1 VVLKLATQNIKT
13 ETDEVRLDGVLD
25 EFRTALQEEI
35 QAARVFES
43 SNAVQLKNGRR
54 IAKIG
59 KNFQYLF
66 EIENAL
72 NLPGDTPGDLLIPDK
87 PPINIMIV
95 SIEGLVITVSIPED
109 IGSFVPIARL
119 KSNLTYLMIRL
130 IERIEAYAN
139 KANPVGDRIRGINS
153 IAGSEHEI
161 KFTELYNDYQ
171 KSAIASSVGRDTTFI
186 WGPPGTGKTQTIG
199 EIGFQL
205 YKRKRSILLVSH
217 TNTAVDQAIIR
228 IGKKIHKDDLKNG
241 KVIRVG
247 DPKDERLREESNL
260 LLETHV
266 AKRSEELANK
276 RDELKSELE
285 KGSAESFELSM
296 LIDLCEWVKSSKA
309 SIQIMADSLQEIQKI
324 EDEIIVLKSQISQ
337 AITNRAFWQEA
348 TTKAKQIN
356 EIIKDSKRVDN
367 NLRDIKNQIY
377 ELEKLLDHRANKISE
392 EKKILSESKAIGWL
406 TRRWKGL
413 PQPEDQ
419 EEKIRQLEREYGEQG
434 IELDH
439 KRNDLFAMQLERG
452 RTIQTI
458 NHFQQKFGGLPE
470 DVLRKGLENES
481 LIKEF
486 TQKIQEKKKSANSGR
501 IKLEYTLKQKITVL
515 NDEKLIDSMPI
526 TAEAMFDAVIEAYEQ
541 AEIKVAGQD
550 LNSLKTKLENLNDKI
565 AQFEI
570 EIFKIEEEFKK
581 VEETI
586 ISQADI
592 VATTLT
598 RAYLRESIQSRRFDT
613 VILDE
618 ASMAPIPALWIAA
631 GVADKNA
638 VVVGDPKQL
647 PPIVIS
653 DKKMAKKW
661 LGRDI
666 FEVAGFTDYNMKA
679 QHLTPLW
686 KQYRMHP
693 SISLI
698 ANNLV
703 YNNRLKDGE
712 KIVGENYCEL
722 SDTKCDSGLLSWY
735 YQDWGYD
742 NPVLLIDT
750 GPLNAWV
757 TSVARGNRSS
767 RLNFLSATICVDLA
781 ERILKDERPEIK
793 AGNSPRILIISP
805 YRPHARLTE
814 ILIKE
819 QHLENEVRSG
829 TIHNFQGSEAD
840 LVIFD
845 LVNDEPHFRVGM
857 FIPALDEDMKRL
869 INVALTRAK
878 RRLFVVGD
886 FDYIEKLA
894 KKAFIGA
901 QLIPFLKDRFPIVDA
916 RLVVPYGL
924 AARSADAQSKV
935 FGGKV
940 EPNADRIIMT
950 QDRFYQSFC
959 GDINQAKERVV
970 IYSPFITQ
978 DRLAIMEPS
987 IKSAVESGIKVF
999 VITKALGDRGKR
1011 ELSTYRMLESALEK
1025 WGVVVI
1031 HKRRMHEKIA
1041 IIDNSILWMGSLNT
1055 LSFSSTQEIME
1066 RRFSKD
1072 VVEDFIKT
1080 LRLHELLNEYE
1091 DGKPTCPICKNEV
1104 VASEGKNDPYYWR
1117 CVIDG
1122 CYSRSI
1128 DQPPIKSGAI
1138 TCTNCGGRVEYGEWG
1153 GKPHWRCIENRKH
1166 RQKIAKT
1173 HLMLPKMR
1181 KIIPKRDL
1189 NRLIKIFDLKGNL
1202 AEKKERPQQIELFN
1216 DFTKTEIEMDII
1228 PEIRIGRF
1236 KLGAPDDYI
1245 KNFLSINCEKGSY
1258 ENTTIFKSPSIWF
1271 WQNKYSDEINQIC
1284 VMNDFKGKYL
1294 GSIGIGSTLKEI
1306 TAALPSLEKDLE
1318 GGDNSYSSQ
1327 LVSGI
1332 VFEIQEG
1339 LDEDLQLILG
1349 HIECICIFK

>member
-1 VVLKLATQNIKT
+1 RNGAEYAVK
-13 ETDEVRLDGVLD
+13 LDGVLG

-35 QAARVFES
+35 QAARAFES
-43 SNAVQLKNGRR
+43 SNAVQLRNGRR

-72 NLPGDTPGDLLIPDK
+72 NLPGDTPGDLLIPDN
-87 PPINIMIV
+87 PPINVIIV
-95 SIEGLVITVSIPED
+95 SIEGLAITISIPED

-139 KANPVGDRIRGINS
+139 KSNPVGDRIRGVHS
-153 IAGSEHEI
+153 ITGSEPEI

-217 TNTAVDQAIIR
+217 TNTAVDQAIMR
-228 IGKKIHKDDLKNG
+228 IGKKIHKDDLEKG
-241 KVIRVG
+241 KAIRVG
-247 DPKDERLREESNL
+247 DPKDERLRKYPNL

-266 AKRSEELANK
+266 EKRSEELANK
-276 RDELKSELE
+276 RDKLKNELE
-285 KGSAESFELSM
+285 KGSSESIELAR

-309 SIQIMADSLQEIQKI
+309 SIQIMADNLQEIQKV
-324 EDEIIVLKSQISQ
+324 ENEIILLKGQLSQ
-337 AITNRAFWQEA
+337 ALKNRAFWQEA
-348 TTKAKQIN
+348 ITKAKQIN
-356 EIIKDSKRVDN
+356 EIIRNKNRIDN
-367 NLRDIKNQIY
+367 DIQDIKNQINK
-377 ELEKLLDHRANKISE
+377 LEELLDNRANEISE
-392 EKKILSESKAIGWL
+392 EKKILSEAKSVGWL

-419 EEKIRQLEREYGEQG
+419 EEKIGRLEREYGGHG
-434 IELDH
+434 IQLDH
-439 KRNDLFAMQLERG
+439 KRNDLLELQLERG
-452 RTIQTI
+452 RIIQAI
-458 NHFQQKFGGLPE
+458 NSFQQKFGGSPE
-470 DVLRKGLENES
+470 DVQRKASKNES
-481 LIKEF
+481 LIKEL
-486 TQKIQEKKKSANSGR
+486 TQKIQKQKKSANSDR
-501 IKLEYTLKQKITVL
+501 LKLEHILKQKITVL
-515 NDEKLIDSMPI
+515 NDGQLIGGVSK
-526 TAEAMFDAVIEAYEQ
+526 TAEAMLDAVIEAYEW
-541 AEIKVAGQD
+541 AKIKVAGQD
-550 LNSLKTKLENLNDKI
+550 FNSLKAKLENLNDQI

-570 EIFKIEEEFKK
+570 EIFEIEEQLKK

-586 ISQADI
+586 ISEADI

-631 GVADKNA
+631 GLADKNA

-653 DKKMAKKW
+653 DKKLAKKW
-661 LGRDI
+661 LGTDI
-666 FEVAGFTDYNMKA
+666 FKEAGLTDYNMKV
-679 QHLTPLW
+679 QHLAPLW
-686 KQYRMHP
+686 MQYRMHP

-703 YNNRLKDGE
+703 YNKRLKDG
-712 KIVGENYCEL
+712 KIIVGNDYYEL

-750 GPLNAWV
+750 GTLDAWV
-757 TSVARGNRSS
+757 TSVSRGKRSS

-781 ERILKDERPEIK
+781 ERVLKDDRPELK
-793 AGNSPRILIISP
+793 PGKSARIIIISP
-805 YRPHARLTE
+805 YRPHARLVE

-819 QHLENEVRSG
+819 QGLQNEVRSG

-886 FDYIEKLA
+886 FDYIKKLA
-894 KKAFIGA
+894 KKAFVGA
-901 QLIPFLKDRFPIVDA
+901 QLIPFLKDHFPCVDA
-916 RLVVPYGL
+916 RSVVPCGL
-924 AARSADAQSKV
+924 AARSTEAQSKV

-940 EPNADRIIMT
+940 EPDADRIIMT
-950 QDRFYQSFC
+950 QDRFYPFFC
-959 GDINQAKERVV
+959 GDIHQAKERVV
-970 IYSPFITQ
+970 IYSAFITQ

-987 IKSAVESGIKVF
+987 IKSVVERGVRVF
-999 VITKALGDRGKR
+999 VITKARGDRGKR
-1011 ELSTYRMLESALEK
+1011 ELNTYRMLESTLEK

-1041 IIDNSILWMGSLNT
+1041 IIDNSILWMGSLNV

-1066 RRFSKD
+1066 RRCSKN
-1072 VVEDFIKT
+1072 VVEDFMKT
-1080 LRLHELLNEYE
+1080 LRLLELLNEYE
-1091 DGKPTCPICKNEV
+1091 DGNPTCPICKSEV

-1128 DQPPIKSGAI
+1128 DQPPIKSGTI
-1138 TCTNCGGRVEYGEWG
+1138 TCSNCGGRVEYGEWG

-1173 HLMLPKMR
+1173 HLMLPEMR
-1181 KIIPKRDL
+1181 KIIP
-1189 NRLIKIFDLKGNL
+1189 NRELKKI
-1202 AEKKERPQQIELFN
+1202 
-1216 DFTKTEIEMDII
+1216 
-1228 PEIRIGRF
+1228 
-1236 KLGAPDDYI
+1236 
-1245 KNFLSINCEKGSY
+1245 
-1258 ENTTIFKSPSIWF
+1258 
-1271 WQNKYSDEINQIC
+1271 
-1284 VMNDFKGKYL
+1284 
-1294 GSIGIGSTLKEI
+1294 
-1306 TAALPSLEKDLE
+1306 EKDF
-1318 GGDNSYSSQ
+1318 
-1327 LVSGI
+1327 GI
-1332 VFEIQEG
+1332 KKQQSPVNKSRQISLF
-1339 LDEDLQLILG
+1339 D
-1349 HIECICIFK
+1349 

>member
-1 VVLKLATQNIKT
+1 MSLEL
-13 ETDEVRLDGVLD
+13 
-25 EFRTALQEEI
+25 
-35 QAARVFES
+35 
-43 SNAVQLKNGRR
+43 GRR
-54 IAKIG
+54 I
-59 KNFQYLF
+59 
-66 EIENAL
+66 
-72 NLPGDTPGDLLIPDK
+72 
-87 PPINIMIV
+87 
-95 SIEGLVITVSIPED
+95 
-109 IGSFVPIARL
+109 
-119 KSNLTYLMIRL
+119 
-130 IERIEAYAN
+130 
-139 KANPVGDRIRGINS
+139 
-153 IAGSEHEI
+153 
-161 KFTELYNDYQ
+161 
-171 KSAIASSVGRDTTFI
+171 
-186 WGPPGTGKTQTIG
+186 
-199 EIGFQL
+199 
-205 YKRKRSILLVSH
+205 
-217 TNTAVDQAIIR
+217 QAINR
-228 IGKKIHKDDLKNG
+228 
-241 KVIRVG
+241 
-247 DPKDERLREESNL
+247 
-260 LLETHV
+260 
-266 AKRSEELANK
+266 
-276 RDELKSELE
+276 
-285 KGSAESFELSM
+285 F
-296 LIDLCEWVKSSKA
+296 
-309 SIQIMADSLQEIQKI
+309 QE
-324 EDEIIVLKSQISQ
+324 
-337 AITNRAFWQEA
+337 
-348 TTKAKQIN
+348 
-356 EIIKDSKRVDN
+356 
-367 NLRDIKNQIY
+367 
-377 ELEKLLDHRANKISE
+377 
-392 EKKILSESKAIGWL
+392 
-406 TRRWKGL
+406 
-413 PQPEDQ
+413 
-419 EEKIRQLEREYGEQG
+419 
-434 IELDH
+434 
-439 KRNDLFAMQLERG
+439 
-452 RTIQTI
+452 
-458 NHFQQKFGGLPE
+458 KFGGLPE
-470 DVLRKGLENES
+470 DVQRKGSENEN
-481 LIKEF
+481 LIKEL
-486 TQKIQEKKKSANSGR
+486 TQKFQKKKKSANLGR
-501 IKLEYTLKQKITVL
+501 ITLEHTLKQKITVL
-515 NDEKLIDSMPI
+515 NDEQLIDGVPK
-526 TAEAMFDAVIEAYEQ
+526 TAEAMLDAVIEAYERSK
-541 AEIKVAGQD
+541 IKVAGQD
-550 LNSLKTKLENLNDKI
+550 LNSIKTKLENLNDQI

-570 EIFKIEEEFKK
+570 EISEIDEQLKK

-586 ISQADI
+586 ISEADI

-598 RAYLRESIQSRRFDT
+598 RSYLRESIQSRRFDT

-631 GVADKNA
+631 GLADKNA

-653 DKKMAKKW
+653 DKKLAKKW

-666 FEVAGFTDYNMKA
+666 FEEAGLTDYNMKV
-679 QHLTPLW
+679 QHLAPLSM
-686 KQYRMHP
+686 QYRMHP
-693 SISLI
+693 SISSI
-698 ANNLV
+698 VNNLV
-703 YNNRLKDGE
+703 YDNRLKDGE
-712 KIVGENYCEL
+712 ITVGDDYCEL

-757 TSVARGNRSS
+757 TSVSRGKRSS

-781 ERILKDERPEIK
+781 ERILKDDRPELK
-793 AGNSPRILIISP
+793 PGKSARIIIISP
-805 YRPHARLTE
+805 YRPHARLVE

-869 INVALTRAK
+869 INVALTRAR

-886 FDYIEKLA
+886 FDYIKKLA
-894 KKAFIGA
+894 KKAFIGV
-901 QLIPFLKDRFPIVDA
+901 QLIPFLKDRFPCVDA
-916 RLVVPYGL
+916 RSVVPYGL
-924 AARSADAQSKV
+924 AVRSADAQSKV

-940 EPNADRIIMT
+940 EPDADRIIMT

-959 GDINQAKERVV
+959 GDINQAKERVI

-987 IKSAVESGIKVF
+987 IKSAVERNVMVF

-1011 ELSTYRMLESALEK
+1011 ELNTYRMLESTLEK

-1041 IIDNSILWMGSLNT
+1041 IIDNFILWMGSLNT

-1066 RRFSKD
+1066 RRFSKN

-1091 DGKPTCPICKNEV
+1091 DGNPICPICKSEV

-1128 DQPPIKSGAI
+1128 DQPPIKSGTI
-1138 TCTNCGGRVEYGEWG
+1138 TCHNCSGRVEYGEWG
-1153 GKPHWRCIENRKH
+1153 GKPHWRCIENRRH
-1166 RQKIAKT
+1166 HQKIVKT

-1202 AEKKERPQQIELFN
+1202 AERKERPQQIELLN

-1228 PEIRIGRF
+1228 PGIRIGRF
-1236 KLGAPDDYI
+1236 KLGVPDDYT
-1245 KNFLSINCEKGSY
+1245 KNFLSINCEKWSY

-1271 WQNKYSDEINQIC
+1271 WQNKYSDEINQLC

-1294 GSIGIGSTLKEI
+1294 GSIGIGSTLKEV

-1327 LVSGI
+1327 LVSGV

-1339 LDEDLQLILG
+1339 LDEDLQLTLG